1 MYPNLNIIPLYG
13 KNVDPNLS
21 DEDKIKTGKKP
32 ACAPKW
38 DVEEN
43 FETNN
48 KETRRRKAPM
58 YGVLT
63 GIQNNLIVVDYDIYK
78 SDYNPEHNIN
88 LKTLKADHGAGAYIV
103 QTQRGGF
110 HVYHKYEDKFED
122 WGGTTGVH
130 GYIDIRNTG
139 NFIVGGKSTGYKELS
154 GTLENLTEM
163 PPKPFGWIDGYI
175 QEKRANSTK
184 PTTAKK
190 QPKTMKEQDE
200 DMMKILKTLGF
211 KDVVQTS
218 KYGDLQNF
226 VCNREEKC
234 PCCKRHH
241 TSQEWFFKIE
251 KTGGFKVK
259 NYSENCRDVKI
270 RKYDMVKELFEMQV
284 CRLNDKLNYAV
295 RDGDDLNLYQK
306 SGILERFSHLKYEE
320 AVEVGDDEEKTKTV
334 AKKFIKKWVDDPDK
348 HAYRKMD
355 FYPENCPDDVYNT
368 WRPFAASTI
377 TETGG
382 SPEMFFELLNE
393 LTKGDPNEYAKKYL
407 AFLVQKPNKKPT
419 TCLVLRSLEGV
430 GKGRFFYALKQVMG
444 RHLVYETNDPQE
456 HVFGKNAEAFNQ
468 TKLVIMNESNATTN
482 FKNGD
487 RLKSLVSD
495 EEGLKIRQLYINAYE
510 IRNLAGTIIAGNGK
524 TLVNKSVSDRR
535 FAIYECGEKF
545 FQNEEYFGRFTDY
558 IEQPKNQ
565 RAVYDALM
573 AIDLEG
579 FNHVKDM
586 PKDTEANREARE
598 KCLPKFLKFLEWD
611 FMEHQAYSLG
621 TKMEPLNETG
631 SNSVRCVDDFRGMHE
646 DVKITATD
654 YCELFKEWSGDDVN
668 GFNRVKFGIAM
679 RSIMKDHKIPEEML
693 KKKDT
698 KGGVVYTRNRAEGVA
713 WLKKHNFTS
722 REPVGFEE
730 NTDFE

>member
-1 MYPNLNIIPLYG
+1 MYPNLNLISLGSGPKG
-13 KNVDPNLS
+13 KAPS
-21 DEDKIKTGKKP
+21 CKTGWNIP
-32 ACAPKW
+32 A
-38 DVEEN
+38 N
-43 FETNN
+43 FDANN
-48 KETRRRKAPM
+48 QHVKNTKAPM

-63 GIQNNLIVVDYDIYK
+63 GKHNDIIVIDYDT
-78 SDYNPEHNIN
+78 YNVPKQNID
-88 LKTLKADHGAGAYIV
+88 LKKLKKYHGAAAYIV
-103 QTQRGGF
+103 QTQSGGF
-110 HVYHKYEDKFED
+110 HVYHKYKDTFEE
-122 WGGTTGVH
+122 WGGICGIE

-139 NFIVGGKSTGYKELS
+139 NYVVGGKSPGYKELS
-154 GTLENLTEM
+154 GSIENLTEM
-163 PPKPFGWIDGYI
+163 PLETFGWLDGRI
-175 QEKRANSTK
+175 QEKRANSK
-184 PTTAKK
+184 KQTTTKK
-190 QPKTMKEQDE
+190 QPKTMKEQND
-200 DMMKILKTLGF
+200 DSINILKSLGF
-211 KDVVQTS
+211 KDVVLTS

-234 PCCKRHH
+234 PCCKGHH

-270 RKYDMVKELFEMQV
+270 RKYEMVKMLFEMQV

-320 AVEVGDDEEKTKTV
+320 AVEVGDGETKTLMV
-334 AKKFIKKWVDDPDK
+334 VKTFIFRWMNDPEK
-348 HAYRKMD
+348 LVYRKMD

-382 SPEMFFELLNE
+382 SAEMFFELLNE
-393 LTKGDPNEYAKKYL
+393 LTKGDPKEYAKKYL
-407 AFLVQKPNKKPT
+407 AYLLQKPNEKPT
-419 TCLVLRSLEGV
+419 TCLVLRSNEGF
-430 GKGRFFYALKQVMG
+430 GKGRLFYALKKVFG
-444 RHLVYETNDPQE
+444 RHLVTETNNPQE
-456 HVFGKNAEAFNQ
+456 DVFGTNAEAYSQ
-468 TKLVIMNESNATTN
+468 TKLVLMNESSATIN

-495 EEGLKIRQLYINAYE
+495 EDGLKVNQKYIKPFE

-535 FAIYECGEKF
+535 FVIYECGEKF
-545 FQNEEYFGRFTDY
+545 IQNEEYFGCYTDY
-558 IEQPKNQ
+558 INQPKNQ

-573 AIDLEG
+573 AIDLKG
-579 FNHVKDM
+579 FNHVKGM

-611 FMEHQAYSLG
+611 YLEHQAYSLG
-621 TKMEPLNETG
+621 TKMIPLNEPG
-631 SNSVRCVDDFRGMHE
+631 SNAVRCVDDFRGMHE
-646 DVKITATD
+646 DVRITATD
-654 YCELFKEWSGDDVN
+654 YCELFKEWSGDDDKHM
-668 GFNRVKFGIAM
+668 NRVKFGLAM
-679 RSIMKDHKIPEEML
+679 RSVIKDHKIPEDML

-698 KGGVVYTRNRAEGVA
+698 KGGVVYTRNRGKGIE

>member
-1 MYPNLNIIPLYG
+1 MIYIMYPTLNIIPLRG
-13 KNVDPNLS
+13 KNVNPNLS
-21 DEDKIKTGKKP
+21 DDDKIKKGKAP
-32 ACAPKW
+32 AVG
-38 DVEEN
+38 DGFQEEEN

-48 KETRRRKAPM
+48 QLTRNGKAPM
-58 YGVLT
+58 YGILT
-63 GIQNNLIVVDYDIYK
+63 GKANNLIVIDYDIYNEK
-78 SDYNPEHNIN
+78 YNQEHNIN
-88 LKTLKADHGAGAYIV
+88 LKTLKTLHGAGAYIV

-110 HVYHKYEDKFED
+110 HVYHNYSDQLD
-122 WGGTTGVH
+122 LWTNQTGLKD
-130 GYIDIRNTG
+130 YIDIRTNRG
-139 NFIVGGKSTGYKELS
+139 YIVGGKSTGYKELS
-154 GTLENLTEM
+154 GTLEKLTEM
-163 PPKPFGWIDGYI
+163 PLEIFEELNPLMI
-175 QEKRANSTK
+175 EKQTKKK
-184 PTTAKK
+184 PTRTTRT
-190 QPKTMKEQDE
+190 KTVKEQDE
-200 DMMKILKTLGF
+200 DMVKILKKEGF
-211 KDVVQTS
+211 KDIVLGS
-218 KYGDLQNF
+218 SYDGKQNF
-226 VCNREEKC
+226 DCLREKC
-234 PCCKRHH
+234 PLCGGQH
-241 TSQEWFFKIE
+241 TSNSYYFTIE
-251 KTGGFKVK
+251 KAGGFMIN
-259 NYSENCRDVKI
+259 NYSDSCKSKRI
-270 RKYDMVKELFEMQV
+270 RTYDMVKELFEMQV

-306 SGILERFSHLKYEE
+306 SGIIERFSHLQYEE
-320 AVEVGDDEEKTKTV
+320 QKVDKDGEIVPV
-334 AKKFIKKWVDDPDK
+334 AKKFVKKWVDDPDK

-558 IEQPKNQ
+558 IDQPKNQ

-621 TKMEPLNETG
+621 TKMIPLNEPG

>member
-1 MYPNLNIIPLYG
+1 MI
-13 KNVDPNLS
+13 
-21 DEDKIKTGKKP
+21 
-32 ACAPKW
+32 
-38 DVEEN
+38 
-43 FETNN
+43 
-48 KETRRRKAPM
+48 
-58 YGVLT
+58 
-63 GIQNNLIVVDYDIYK
+63 
-78 SDYNPEHNIN
+78 
-88 LKTLKADHGAGAYIV
+88 
-103 QTQRGGF
+103 
-110 HVYHKYEDKFED
+110 
-122 WGGTTGVH
+122 
-130 GYIDIRNTG
+130 
-139 NFIVGGKSTGYKELS
+139 
-154 GTLENLTEM
+154 
-163 PPKPFGWIDGYI
+163 
-175 QEKRANSTK
+175 
-184 PTTAKK
+184 
-190 QPKTMKEQDE
+190 
-200 DMMKILKTLGF
+200 
-211 KDVVQTS
+211 
-218 KYGDLQNF
+218 
-226 VCNREEKC
+226 
-234 PCCKRHH
+234 
-241 TSQEWFFKIE
+241 
-251 KTGGFKVK
+251 K
-259 NYSENCRDVKI
+259 NYSDSCKKKSI
-270 RKYDMVKELFEMQV
+270 RTYEMVKELFERNA

-295 RDGDDLNLYQK
+295 LDGDDLNLYQK
-306 SGILERFSHLKYEE
+306 SGILERFSHLQYEE
-320 AVEVGDDEEKTKTV
+320 QVLDKKAGVMVTV
-334 AKKFIKKWVDDPDK
+334 VKKFIWKWVDDPEK

-393 LTKGDPNEYAKKYL
+393 LTKGDPKDYAKKYL

-419 TCLVLRSLEGV
+419 TCLVFRGNEGT
-430 GKGRFFYALKQVMG
+430 GKGRIFYALKKVMG
-444 RHLVYETNDPQE
+444 RHLVTETNNPQE
-456 HVFGKNAEAFNQ
+456 DVFGTNADAFNQ

-495 EEGLKIRQLYINAYE
+495 EEGLKVNAKYIKPYE

-535 FAIYECGEKF
+535 FAIYETGEKF
-545 FQNEEYFGRFTDY
+545 MQNEEYFGRFTDY
-558 IEQPKNQ
+558 IDQPKNQ

-611 FMEHQAYSLG
+611 FMEHQSYHVGYIQVKTGEPGSDAY
-621 TKMEPLNETG
+621 T
-631 SNSVRCVDDFRGMHE
+631 CVENYKGMFE